1 MGSRKELKLNLY
13 QAMTERWLRCFITV
27 MLFTLVSHGYAAGQ
41 DNPTLAEQVVGKQLS
56 IPSREAT
63 HSQALALGSA

>member
-41 DNPTLAEQVVGKQLS
+41 DNPTLAEQ
-56 IPSREAT
+56 
-63 HSQALALGSA
+63 ALASSCLYRRARRLTHKHWR

>member
-1 MGSRKELKLNLY
+1 MGSRKELKLNPY
-13 QAMTERWLRCFITV
+13 QAVTERWLRCFISV
-27 MLFTLVSHGYAAGQ
+27 MLFTLISHGHGQ
-41 DNPTLAEQVVGKQLS
+41 DHRPLAERVIGKQLS

>member
-1 MGSRKELKLNLY
+1 MGSRKELKLNPY
-13 QAMTERWLRCFITV
+13 QGMTERWLRCFISV
-27 MLFTLVSHGYAAGQ
+27 MFFTLISHGHTAGQ
-41 DNPTLAEQVVGKQLS
+41 DNPPLAERVIGKQLS